1 MVRRPSSFLRI
12 FITAE
17 TQSAGLKGVER
28 RWNKRKLTDSQ
39 NLTNKKHAWN
49 KKQTIQLQLHATIH
63 KKEGWLRGWKL
74 KEDYSKTLK
83 AKRDFLFFFFF
94 FFFFGLDY
102 SSWTTTITIF
112 LECKVRRNI
121 NIKEISVT
129 TEEMLDKCFI
139 AGLEN
144 GRGPLADESW
154 IYKIGRTLSKA
165 FRKKKM

>member
-1 MVRRPSSFLRI
+1 MTQRMEAERRLFQDTESQERFSFL
-12 FITAE
+12 
-17 TQSAGLKGVER
+17 
-28 RWNKRKLTDSQ
+28 
-39 NLTNKKHAWN
+39 
-49 KKQTIQLQLHATIH
+49 
-63 KKEGWLRGWKL
+63 
-74 KEDYSKTLK
+74 
-83 AKRDFLFFFFF
+83 FL

-165 FRKKKM
+165 FRKKKNVALLET